1 MSSTEAPQDLSALW
15 RNTAHRATDA
25 QLIACVILGLLA
37 SGGVGIAMLVGIDNA
52 FEWWPAVLPCV
63 LVAAF
68 GLWGI
73 TDRELGERANAGAAP
88 RVLAAAR
95 WCSAAVA
102 ALVLI
107 VGALEFLR
115 LTIGTWIS

>member
-1 MSSTEAPQDLSALW
+1 M
-15 RNTAHRATDA
+15 
-25 QLIACVILGLLA
+25 ILGLVA
-37 SGGVGIAMLVGIDNA
+37 SGVVGIAMLAGIDNA

-63 LVAAF
+63 LIAAF

-73 TDRELGERANAGAAP
+73 TDRELGERGRAGAVP
-88 RVLAAAR
+88 RVLAVAR

-102 ALVLI
+102 TLVLI

-115 LTIGTWIS
+115 LTVGTWIS

>member
-1 MSSTEAPQDLSALW
+1 M
-15 RNTAHRATDA
+15 R
-25 QLIACVILGLLA
+25 LI
-37 SGGVGIAMLVGIDNA
+37 
-52 FEWWPAVLPCV
+52 
-63 LVAAF
+63 AAF

-73 TDRELGERANAGAAP
+73 TDRELAERARSGAGP
-88 RVLAAAR
+88 RILAAVR